1 MAIEAPIFMLH
12 LWYHPIYTD
21 GLDPEARFPR
31 ERYQLVRA
39 GLEGLELVGGI
50 CWKQPTPIAIDDLR
64 LAHDSHYVDEFL
76 SGNLSEEK
84 IRRIGL
90 RPWIEVI
97 VERTLILTNGTVS
110 ATRHVLEKGKGA
122 RAGNLGGGTHH
133 AYFDFGS
140 GYCIFNDL
148 AIAARVAQRDFDVER
163 VLILDLDVHQG
174 DGTASIFEEDPSVRT
189 VSFHCGKNFPFRK
202 MRSDH
207 DEIFEEGTEDA
218 EFLLALENRLKKESE
233 TFEPDLILYQAGVDS
248 LATDRLGHLAMTRE
262 GLRTRNELVF
272 THAEEQGIPLVV
284 TMGGGYGI
292 PIETSVAAHTD
303 LFLQAAGYFR

>member
-1 MAIEAPIFMLH
+1 MLN

-21 GLDPEARFPR
+21 GLDPGARFPR

-39 GLEGLELVGGI
+39 GLEGIEDVGGI
-50 CWKQPTPIAIDDLR
+50 CWNRPEAIAVEDLL
-64 LAHDSHYVDEFL
+64 LAHDSDYVDEFL
-76 SGNLSEEK
+76 AGTLSEEK

-90 RPWIEVI
+90 RPWTEEI
-97 VERTLILTNGTVS
+97 VERTLILTNGTVE
-110 ATRHVLEKGKGA
+110 ATRHVLEKGGSA

-148 AIAARVAQRDFDVER
+148 AIAARIAQRDFGVGR

-174 DGTASIFEEDPSVRT
+174 DGTAAIFEEDPSVRT

-202 MRSDH
+202 MQSDH
-207 DEIFEEGTEDA
+207 DEIFEEGTKDE
-218 EFLLALENRLKKESE
+218 EFLRALESRLRNE
-233 TFEPDLILYQAGVDS
+233 TEIFKPDLILFQAGVDP
-248 LATDRLGHLAMTRE
+248 LATDRLGHLEMTHE
-262 GLRTRNELVF
+262 GLRKRNALVF
-272 THAEEQGIPLVV
+272 SHGEEQGIPLVV
-284 TMGGGYGI
+284 TMGGGYGV

-303 LFLQAAGYFR
+303 LFLQAAGYLR